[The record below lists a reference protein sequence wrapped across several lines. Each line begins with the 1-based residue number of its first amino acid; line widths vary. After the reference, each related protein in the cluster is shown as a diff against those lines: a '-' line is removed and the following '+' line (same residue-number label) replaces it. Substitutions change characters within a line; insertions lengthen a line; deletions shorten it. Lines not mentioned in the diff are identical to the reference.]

1 MTDVT
6 HELSH
11 LRAAFEALGRT
22 VEARLSDDRVREAA
36 FDKLYAELK
45 GYKEDFVR
53 VAERPLLLDLCLLYD
68 SMSFFQQR
76 LREDLGRPERSEAVA
91 DAFQLLVDELL
102 EVLYRR
108 DVVPMD
114 PATTFDPTV
123 HRAVQL
129 QAAAGPADDNR
140 VAQVLKRGF
149 LRDDKP
155 LRPEEV
161 AVYRWRGGG
170 S

>member
-1 MTDVT
+1 MSDVT
-6 HELSH
+6 AELNQ
-11 LRAAFEALGRT
+11 LRAAFETLGRT
-22 VEARLSDDRVREAA
+22 VEARLADDRVREAA
-36 FDKLYAELK
+36 FEKLYGELK
-45 GYKEDFVR
+45 DYKEDFLR
-53 VAERPLLLDLCLLYD
+53 VAERPLLLDLCMLYD

-76 LREDLGRPERSEAVA
+76 LREDLGKAERAEALA
-91 DAFQLLVDELL
+91 DSFQLLVDELL

-108 DVVPMD
+108 DVVPMEPATRFD
-114 PATTFDPTV
+114 PAM

-129 QAAAGPADDNR
+129 QAAAGPDDDNR

-155 LRPEEV
+155 LRPEEI